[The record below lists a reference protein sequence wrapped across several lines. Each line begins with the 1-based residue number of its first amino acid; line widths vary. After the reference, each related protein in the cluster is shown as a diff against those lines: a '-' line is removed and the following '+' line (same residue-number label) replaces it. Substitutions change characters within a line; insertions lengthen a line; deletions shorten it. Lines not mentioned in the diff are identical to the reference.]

1 MDVTL
6 VIWGITVLVLTSLFV
21 LDFALV
27 DARPHVFGPKEATK
41 WVIFYVVLALAFGA
55 FVWTYFGKEYG
66 QQFLAGWIT
75 EYSLSVDNLFVFIVL
90 MASFAVPNDLK
101 HKVLLIGVAIAIV
114 LRAVLIVLG
123 AAAIQ
128 KFAATFF
135 VFAIFLMYTAIS
147 VWRSHDEE
155 PDPDGNAFIRFVER
169 AVPTSK
175 TYDGSAYFTRIEGR
189 RAITPLFLV
198 ILAVGTTDLLF
209 ALDSIPAVFGLTK
222 EPYLVFAANAF
233 ALMGLRQLY
242 FLLDGLLAKIIY
254 LPKGLAVILGFIAIK
269 LFLEALAG
277 TTSLHVPHVGI
288 GASLMFI
295 ATTLG
300 VTVGISLLAVRRN
313 PELAAHSE
321 VSVAIEES
329 LEHKGEALDHLG
341 DSDTK

>member
-1 MDVTL
+1 MDVT
-6 VIWGITVLVLTSLFV
+6 VAIWGLTVLGLLALFV
-21 LDFALV
+21 VDFVLV
-27 DARPHVFGPKEATK
+27 DARPHVFGPKEASK
-41 WVIFYVVLALAFGA
+41 WVIFYVAIALAFGG
-55 FVWTYFGKEYG
+55 FVWTYFGKEFG

-90 MASFAVPNDLK
+90 MASFAVPEDLK
-101 HKVLLIGVAIAIV
+101 HKVLLIGVAIAIA

-135 VFAIFLMYTAIS
+135 VFAIFLMYTAVS

-155 PDPDGNAFIRFVER
+155 PDPDGNALIRFVER
-169 AVPTSK
+169 VIPTSK
-175 TYDGSAYFTRIEGR
+175 QYEGSAYFTKVDGK

-254 LPKGLAVILGFIAIK
+254 LPKGLAVILGFISIK

-277 TTSLHVPHVGI
+277 TTQIHVPHINI
-288 GASLMFI
+288 GMSLMFI
-295 ATTLG
+295 GLVLG
-300 VTVGISLLAVRRN
+300 VTVLTSLWAVRRN
-313 PELAAHSE
+313 PELAKQSE
-321 VSVAIEES
+321 IAEAIEES
-329 LEHKGEALDHLG
+329 QDHMGEALDHLG
-341 DSDTK
+341 ESDS

>member
-6 VIWGITVLVLTSLFV
+6 AIWGLTILGLTALFV
-21 LDFALV
+21 LDFVLV
-27 DARPHVFGPKEATK
+27 DSRPHVFGAKEASK
-41 WVIFYVVLALAFGA
+41 WVIFYVALALSFGA
-55 FVWTYFGKEYG
+55 FVWFYFGNEFG

-90 MASFAVPNDLK
+90 MSSFAVPAELK
-101 HKVLLIGVAIAIV
+101 HKVLLIGVAIAIA

-128 KFAATFF
+128 RFAATFF
-135 VFAIFLMYTAIS
+135 VFALFLMYTAVS

-155 PDPDGNAFIRFVER
+155 PDPDGNALIRLVER
-169 AVPTSK
+169 MVPTSR
-175 TYDGSAYFTRIEGR
+175 TYEGSAYFTKIEGK
-189 RAITPLFLV
+189 RAITPMFLV

-209 ALDSIPAVFGLTK
+209 ALDSIPAVFGLTQ
-222 EPYLVFAANAF
+222 EAYLVFAANAF

-254 LPKGLAVILGFIAIK
+254 LPKGLAVILGFISIK
-269 LFLEALAG
+269 LFFEALAG
-277 TTSLHVPHVGI
+277 TTQLHVPHIEI

-295 ATTLG
+295 ALTLG
-300 VTVGISLLAVRRN
+300 VTVFMSLWAVRRN
-313 PELAAHSE
+313 PELATQSE
-321 VSVAIEES
+321 IAEALEES

-341 DSDTK
+341 DSDS

>member
-1 MDVTL
+1 MDVT
-6 VIWGITVLVLTSLFV
+6 VAIWGLTVLGLLALFV
-21 LDFALV
+21 VDFVLV
-27 DARPHVFGPKEATK
+27 DARPHVFGPKEASK
-41 WVIFYVVLALAFGA
+41 WVIFYVAIALAFGG
-55 FVWTYFGKEYG
+55 FVWTYFGKEFG

-90 MASFAVPNDLK
+90 MASFAVPEDLK
-101 HKVLLIGVAIAIV
+101 HKVLLIGVAIAIA

-135 VFAIFLMYTAIS
+135 VFAIFLMYTAVS

-155 PDPDGNAFIRFVER
+155 PDPDGNALIRFVER
-169 AVPTSK
+169 VIPTSK
-175 TYDGSAYFTRIEGR
+175 QYEGSAYFTKVDGK

-254 LPKGLAVILGFIAIK
+254 LPKGLAVILGFISIK

-277 TTSLHVPHVGI
+277 TSQIHVPHINI
-288 GASLMFI
+288 GMSLMFI
-295 ATTLG
+295 GLVLG
-300 VTVGISLLAVRRN
+300 VTVLTSLWAVRRN
-313 PELAAHSE
+313 PELAKQSE
-321 VSVAIEES
+321 IAEAIEES
-329 LEHKGEALDHLG
+329 QDHKGEALDHLG
-341 DSDTK
+341 ESDS

>member
-1 MDVTL
+1 MDVTGA
-6 VIWGITVLVLTSLFV
+6 IWGLTVVGLLALFAV
-21 LDFALV
+21 DFVLV

-41 WVIFYVVLALAFGA
+41 WVIFYVAIALAFGG
-55 FVWTYFGKEYG
+55 FVWTYFGKEFG

-90 MASFAVPNDLK
+90 MASFAVPEDLK
-101 HKVLLIGVAIAIV
+101 HKVLLIGVAIAIA

-135 VFAIFLMYTAIS
+135 VFAIFLMYTAVS

-155 PDPDGNAFIRFVER
+155 PDPDGNALIRFVER
-169 AVPTSK
+169 VIPTSK
-175 TYDGSAYFTRIEGR
+175 QYDGSAYFTKVDGK
-189 RAITPLFLV
+189 RAMTPLFLV

-254 LPKGLAVILGFIAIK
+254 LPKGLAVILGFISIK

-277 TTSLHVPHVGI
+277 TTQIYVPHINI
-288 GASLMFI
+288 GMSLMFI
-295 ATTLG
+295 GLVLG
-300 VTVGISLLAVRRN
+300 VTVLTSLWAVRRN
-313 PELAAHSE
+313 PELAKQSE
-321 VSVAIEES
+321 IAEALEES
-329 LEHKGEALDHLG
+329 REHKGEALDHLG
-341 DSDTK
+341 ESDS